1 MTLKI
6 LFIGDPVAE
15 LKPGRETTLALI
27 FEAQRRDMNVDYCT
41 AKDLCLTNGKVIGR
55 VQSITLNDNLN
66 DHIHTAAARMQNL
79 AAYDIIVLRSN
90 PAGYARIDTS
100 YVLDILADKVLIV
113 NDPRGIREMH
123 GKYFISQLPDFIVPY
138 AFVEHPEHL
147 KVFMKFIQNMGTA
160 RLLCSLS
167 SPMPLRVIKGSF
179 YLTGYRFAQC
189 YAYQLTKTAW
199 PTLPRAPAHKN
210 VK

>member
-147 KVFMKFIQNMGTA
+147 KVFMDEHKDVIIKPVNGFGGYGIRRVKEKPADINTLFDEIYTEYGNSPFIVQPFIA
-160 RLLCSLS
+160 DA
-167 SPMPLRVIKGSF
+167 VKGD
-179 YLTGYRFAQC
+179 
-189 YAYQLTKTAW
+189 
-199 PTLPRAPAHKN
+199 
-210 VK
+210 